1 MPDKII
7 TSADGYPVRLS
18 DMGDGTFALV
28 VKTTGGGGGGGGAS
42 GDVTTAGVSGT
53 QAQAVQGATNG
64 VPLRVAGTALD
75 NIDADLGATNATPA
89 TDDTGN
95 WSLIALVKRALQ
107 NWTTLLGRIPALGP
121 ANAAASI
128 PVVQSNDTTV
138 SGPTGQSVLNTDL
151 LSGTVNGWY
160 DAGAFQSGSI
170 QIIASAG
177 ISAGAIFFEQTN
189 DTVNAA
195 AGVPLRAYETSSIN
209 SNPNVAAFNIAAS
222 TARIFTVPINA
233 RFIRVRISTAFVGG
247 TVQAVATMSQR
258 AASFPVVNVQ
268 QATAG
273 NLQVTAT
280 IAATQTLS
288 TVTTLG
294 TLTGGAAAEDA
305 ATTSNPHIVGGVVR
319 TAVAPTTFVAGD
331 AARHTMTSAGQ
342 LVVKE
347 YGPAQVEFSAN
358 LALTTTTA
366 AAIVAAAGAGIRN
379 HITSFWAI
387 NTGAATVDLIILD
400 GAAERARYPLPIN
413 IPVPVTF
420 PTGLLTTTATA
431 LNANLSAAGTV
442 RLVATGYTS
451 A

>member
-7 TSADGYPVRLS
+7 TGTDGYPVRLA
-18 DMGDGTFALV
+18 DMGDGTFAPV
-28 VKTTGGGGGGGGAS
+28 VKSTGGGGGGGGAS
-42 GDVTTAGVSGT
+42 GDVTAAGVSGT
-53 QAQAVQGATNG
+53 QAQAVQGVTNG
-64 VPLRVAGTALD
+64 VPVRVSGTVLD

-107 NWTTLLGRIPALGP
+107 NWTTLLARVPALGP
-121 ANAAASI
+121 ANAAASL
-128 PVVQSNDTTV
+128 PVVQSNDTTIT
-138 SGPTGQSVLNTDL
+138 GPAAQSVLNTDL
-151 LSGTVNGWY
+151 LTGTVSGWY

-170 QIIASAG
+170 QIIGGAG
-177 ISAGAIFFEQTN
+177 ISAGAIIFEQTN
-189 DTVNAA
+189 DTTGAP

-209 SNPNVAAFNIAAS
+209 TNPNVAAINIAAS
-222 TARIFTVPINA
+222 TTRIFTVPINA
-233 RFIRVRISTAFVGG
+233 RFIRVRISTAFAGG

-268 QATAG
+268 QAVAG
-273 NLQVTAT
+273 NLQVTAS

-288 TVTTLG
+288 TVTTVG

-305 ATTSNPHIVGGVVR
+305 ATSSNPHIVGGVVR
-319 TAVAPTTFVAGD
+319 TANAPTTLIAGD
-331 AARHTMTSAGQ
+331 AARHTMTSGGQ

-347 YGPAQVEFSAN
+347 YAPAQVEWTAS

-366 AAIVAAAGAGIRN
+366 TALAAAAAAGIRN

-387 NTGAATVDLIILD
+387 NTGAATVELIILD
-400 GAAERARYPLPIN
+400 GATERARYPLPVN
-413 IPVPVTF
+413 VPVPVTF
-420 PTGLLTTTATA
+420 PTGLTTTAATA

-442 RLVATGYTS
+442 RVVATGYTS